1 MSKQPIEQA
10 PDADL
15 RLSAVALLRASQRA
29 RELAQRTGTA
39 SVTSRQGVIEKI
51 RPHTVA
57 ANPAQAPATDG
68 EGEGAA

>member
-1 MSKQPIEQA
+1 MSQLAIEQT

-39 SVTSRQGVIEKI
+39 PVNSRHGVIEKV
-51 RPHTVA
+51 RPHMTA
-57 ANPAQAPATDG
+57 ANPAQAPAADG
-68 EGEGAA
+68 EREDAA